1 MKYNRYSNVLSV
13 DLEELNY
20 RVNELISKGCSP
32 IGGMV
37 IIQIGQKL
45 FYNQTIVVDSE
56 NNNVLGEYEIY
67 KEPSYIEE
75 VRRLAKEGR
84 KLEAVQLYKENT
96 GMGLK
101 ESKDW
106 VDSNC

>member
-1 MKYNRYSNVLSV
+1 MKYNRYSNVFRE
-13 DLEELNY
+13 DLVELTY
-20 RVNELISKGCSP
+20 QVNELISKGCSP

-45 FYNQTIVVDSE
+45 FYNQTVVVDSE
-56 NNNVLGEYEIY
+56 NNNVLGEVDVD
-67 KEPSYIEE
+67 PSYIRE
-75 VRRLAKEGR
+75 VRRLAKEGK
-84 KLEAVQLYKENT
+84 KLQAVILYKENT

-101 ESKDW
+101 ESSDW